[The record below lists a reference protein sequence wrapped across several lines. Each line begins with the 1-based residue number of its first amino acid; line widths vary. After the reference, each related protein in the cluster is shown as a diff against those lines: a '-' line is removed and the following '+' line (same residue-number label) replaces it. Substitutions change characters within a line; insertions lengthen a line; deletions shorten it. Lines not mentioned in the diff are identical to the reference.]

1 MNTDTTTQT
10 SPTPQRKARKNRI
23 DTRALLVQTGMAI
36 LTEKGF
42 NNTGID
48 EVLRLVGVPKGSF
61 YHYFAS
67 KEKFGE
73 AVIAAYAEYFAAKF
87 DRLLGNVERA
97 PLDRLHDFIAEAT
110 HGMQKYDYRRGCLVG
125 NLGQEMGGTH
135 DGFCALLEA
144 VLKDWQTR
152 VAECLR
158 EAQAGGEIPA
168 DADVEAL
175 AEFFWIGWEGAVM
188 RAKLTRNDTPLQR
201 FAEQFFRH
209 IVR

>member
-10 SPTPQRKARKNRI
+10 NPTPPRKTRKNRI
-23 DTRALLVQTGMAI
+23 DTRALLIQTRMAI

-87 DRLLGNVERA
+87 DRLLGNTERA
-97 PLDRLHDFIAEAT
+97 PLDRLHDFIAEAI
-110 HGMQKYDYRRGCLVG
+110 HGMQKYEYRRGCLVG
-125 NLGQEMGGTH
+125 NLGQEMGGIH

-144 VLKDWQTR
+144 VLKDWQAR

-158 EAQAGGEIPA
+158 EAQVGGEIPA

-188 RAKLTRNDTPLQR
+188 RAKLTRNETPLQR
-201 FAEQFFRH
+201 FAEIFFRH